1 MGASDQDTAFPPN
14 IIVKRNAVQLYY
26 TMDTNSVIDRLAGLP
41 VPDLRYFDSIGSTNN
56 EALHW
61 AEQGAPDGAL
71 VVADRQ
77 TAGRGRMDRRWV
89 THPGVALA
97 FSLILRPTPAEAAA
111 LGMFSPL
118 GALAVATALVE
129 NHGLPAQV
137 KWPNDVLLNRR
148 KVCGI
153 LVEAAWMGS
162 TVQNVV
168 VGIGV
173 NVAPQAVPPDD
184 QVIFPATSVE
194 DALGSPVDRLELLR
208 KILAQVFDWRA
219 RLGGPDFMQAWDAHL
234 AFKEEWV
241 EVQPPGQP
249 AVTGKLA
256 GLALAG
262 DLRLTTPAGTVI
274 TVAAGDLR
282 PAAFNDNDASMN
294 LGG

>member
-1 MGASDQDTAFPPN
+1 
-14 IIVKRNAVQLYY
+14 
-26 TMDTNSVIDRLAGLP
+26 
-41 VPDLRYFDSIGSTNN
+41 
-56 EALHW
+56 
-61 AEQGAPDGAL
+61 
-71 VVADRQ
+71 
-77 TAGRGRMDRRWV
+77 
-89 THPGVALA
+89 
-97 FSLILRPTPAEAAA
+97 
-111 LGMFSPL
+111 
-118 GALAVATALVE
+118 
-129 NHGLPAQV
+129 
-137 KWPNDVLLNRR
+137 
-148 KVCGI
+148 VCGI